1 MERKYNLTKFMI
13 IVFPVAIMLVNVI
26 FSKVSAIFQKG
37 NCGPMEII
45 IIITRNN
52 TGSIGSL
59 YCNNNIAVS
68 FL

>member
-26 FSKVSAIFQKG
+26 FSKVSAIFQKD

-45 IIITRNN
+45 ITRDI

>member
-1 MERKYNLTKFMI
+1 MERRYNLTKFMI
-13 IVFPVAIMLVNVI
+13 IVFPITKMLVNVI
-26 FSKVSAIFQKG
+26 FSKLSVIFQKG

-45 IIITRNN
+45 IARDN

-59 YCNNNIAVS
+59 YCNNNNIAVS

>member
-1 MERKYNLTKFMI
+1 M
-13 IVFPVAIMLVNVI
+13 VVNVI

-37 NCGPMEII
+37 NCGSMKII
-45 IIITRNN
+45 IARDN

-59 YCNNNIAVS
+59 YCNNNNNNNNIAVS

>member
-1 MERKYNLTKFMI
+1 MERKYNLTKFNI
-13 IVFPVAIMLVNVI
+13 IVFPVAIVLVNVI

-45 IIITRNN
+45 ITRDN

>member
-1 MERKYNLTKFMI
+1 MKRKYNVTKFMI
-13 IVFPVAIMLVNVI
+13 IVFHAIIRLVNVI

-45 IIITRNN
+45 ITRDN

-59 YCNNNIAVS
+59 YCNNNLAVS

>member
-1 MERKYNLTKFMI
+1 MKRKYNVTKFMI
-13 IVFPVAIMLVNVI
+13 TVFHVIIRLVNVI

-45 IIITRNN
+45 ITRDN

>member
-13 IVFPVAIMLVNVI
+13 IVFPVPIMLVNVI
-26 FSKVSAIFQKG
+26 FSKVPAIFQKG
-37 NCGPMEII
+37 NCGLMEII
-45 IIITRNN
+45 ITRDN

-68 FL
+68 SL

>member
-26 FSKVSAIFQKG
+26 FSKVSAIFQKD

-45 IIITRNN
+45 ITLDN

>member
-13 IVFPVAIMLVNVI
+13 IVFPVPIMLVNVI

-37 NCGPMEII
+37 NCGLMEII
-45 IIITRNN
+45 ITRDN

-59 YCNNNIAVS
+59 YCNNNNNIAV
-68 FL
+68 FF

>member
-13 IVFPVAIMLVNVI
+13 IVFPVPIMLVNVI

-45 IIITRNN
+45 ITRDN

-59 YCNNNIAVS
+59 YCNNNNIAVS

>member
-1 MERKYNLTKFMI
+1 MERKYNLTKFNI

-45 IIITRNN
+45 IITRDN

>member
-26 FSKVSAIFQKG
+26 FSKVSAIFQKD

-45 IIITRNN
+45 ITRDN
-52 TGSIGSL
+52 TGGIGSL

>member
-26 FSKVSAIFQKG
+26 FSKVSAIFHKD

-45 IIITRNN
+45 ITRDN